1 MRDDNERN
9 VDHGRRATLGG
20 IAAGSVVLATGANAQ
35 ARGVWETGT
44 WLNPPKVHRVLPGD
58 VLDVVTDK
66 GTDFWRETHYGFT
79 RDSGHFLGIKAPS
92 RFTCQLRIRG
102 KFEQL
107 YDQAGIMVRVNE
119 RQWVK
124 AGIELSDGRAM
135 LSSVLTDGTSDWATG
150 LYEADASDFWMRAT
164 VDKGVLRL
172 QVSRDGTYWP
182 LVRLCP
188 FPVADS
194 YLVGPM
200 TCTPEREGLRVQF
213 SDWTLGPVLGKD
225 LHDLS

>member
-150 LYEADASDFWMRAT
+150 PYEADASDFWMRAT
-164 VDKGVLRL
+164 IDKGVLRL

-213 SDWTLGPVLGKD
+213 SDLTLGPVLGKD